1 MRVSSLSF
9 PGLYRVGLRT
19 ICCVALVSGSVPVTT
34 GNEPFLDK
42 PSKEWTET
50 EALQV
55 LNDSPW
61 AQTITT
67 STQDFQCDYKHP
79 AYPGTYSEEFAQE
92 HDSITPTPS
101 AVEVK
106 PDGAKYLVRLV
117 SVKPMQAAIERLIQ
131 LDEPK
136 WKDSMG
142 IRLEPPSKPTNLAE
156 RWYNL
161 ADEIIISIILKHP
174 GPSGA
179 SFHDYAFHRKN
190 VPGSG
195 VRHLWPCAA
204 VKTANGVRTAVLGGP
219 ATYEDGTPADDIM
232 LSFPSTF
239 NGKPLI
245 SHPSEKLDFRFVAQQ
260 HVFEA
265 TFYVNPT
272 DLLDGT
278 TLLQIPR
285 GTEVPRTVDEP
296 TPAPLP

>member
-9 PGLYRVGLRT
+9 PGLYQVGLRA
-19 ICCVALVSGSVPVTT
+19 ICCVALVAGSVRVTT

-55 LNDSPW
+55 LNNSPW

-67 STQDFQCDYKHP
+67 STQDFQCDYEHP
-79 AYPGTYSEEFAQE
+79 AYPGTHSEEFAQE
-92 HDSITPTPS
+92 RDSITPTPP

-106 PDGAKYLVRLV
+106 PDGAEYLVRLV

-136 WKDSMG
+136 WKQYQWG
-142 IRLEPPSKPTNLAE
+142 YELEPGGKPTNLTE

-161 ADEIIISIILKHP
+161 ADEIIITIILKHP

-204 VKTANGVRTAVLGGP
+204 VKTANGVRTAVVGGP
-219 ATYEDGTPADDIM
+219 ATYEDGTPDDDIM

-278 TLLQIPR
+278 EARLRIPR
-285 GTEVPRTVDEP
+285 AVEEP